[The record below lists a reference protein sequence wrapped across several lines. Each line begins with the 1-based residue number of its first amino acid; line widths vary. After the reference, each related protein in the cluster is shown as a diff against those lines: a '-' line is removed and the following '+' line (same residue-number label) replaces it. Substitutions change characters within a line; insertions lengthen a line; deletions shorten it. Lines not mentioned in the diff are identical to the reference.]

1 MRVAMH
7 WVQTESGGVDSYLI
21 TFLKKW
27 PDQSDQFLLLCN
39 SDNMGAKRIAPELK
53 RFGIDF
59 AELPAAGTRQ
69 SGIKSLFR
77 FLFFPI
83 YFFLLKLEAKRE
95 LKKYGLFDALIV
107 QNGCYPG
114 SWQSL
119 ASLWAAYELNM
130 PKRMLVIH
138 HGALHNNI
146 FRNVGEFLVD
156 HMIHKWATDIVA
168 VSRATR
174 KTLIDYRG
182 FDPYRNPIRVIHNG
196 VDKLAA
202 NEHEYPS
209 LREQFKINADQ
220 ILLGIVGRIE
230 RYKGHEDLLL
240 ALDNMR
246 EDEKRRFT
254 VIFIGCGKN
263 DEIERLKQISEQL
276 DLNDNVIFSGY
287 LPEDPVHFIAQ
298 LDIMLMLTKDFEGF
312 GLTIAEAM
320 FAKTPVIATA
330 VGAVPEFVND
340 NIVSLVPPESPANI
354 CDVLLEYILD
364 RRKFTDMAVKAEQHI
379 QKYSGKRMRREYH
392 RLLHL
397 H

>member
-1 MRVAMH
+1 MH

-146 FRNVGEFLVD
+146 FR
-156 HMIHKWATDIVA
+156 
-168 VSRATR
+168 
-174 KTLIDYRG
+174 
-182 FDPYRNPIRVIHNG
+182 
-196 VDKLAA
+196 
-202 NEHEYPS
+202 
-209 LREQFKINADQ
+209 
-220 ILLGIVGRIE
+220 
-230 RYKGHEDLLL
+230 
-240 ALDNMR
+240 
-246 EDEKRRFT
+246 
-254 VIFIGCGKN
+254 
-263 DEIERLKQISEQL
+263 
-276 DLNDNVIFSGY
+276 
-287 LPEDPVHFIAQ
+287 
-298 LDIMLMLTKDFEGF
+298 
-312 GLTIAEAM
+312 
-320 FAKTPVIATA
+320 
-330 VGAVPEFVND
+330 
-340 NIVSLVPPESPANI
+340 
-354 CDVLLEYILD
+354 
-364 RRKFTDMAVKAEQHI
+364 HI
-379 QKYSGKRMRREYH
+379 
-392 RLLHL
+392 
-397 H
+397 